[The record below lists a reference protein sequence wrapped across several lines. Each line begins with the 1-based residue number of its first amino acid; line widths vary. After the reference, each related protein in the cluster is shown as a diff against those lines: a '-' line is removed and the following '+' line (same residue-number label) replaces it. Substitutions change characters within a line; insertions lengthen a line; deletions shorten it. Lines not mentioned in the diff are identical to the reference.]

1 MRKQNLTEEI
11 YRMRK
16 LMNFDSKEFNEN
28 VTSLDSLVEE
38 SFIKE
43 KINNSFLLTEE
54 DDFDWEKDLLLM
66 EQEEQNQEQTEE
78 DNVFEEIP
86 DEEILNTPEFEE
98 FAKSIAEE
106 GLTGEEFT
114 KDNIEKLKGKTAIF
128 TAEDGSFAIGKFDP
142 KGMISPPN
150 SDDIIDN
157 TSGDTESKQI
167 NERKKE
173 RPGYKFWSEEG
184 IKDYWKATFCLG
196 KKGDTTPCILRG
208 GGEFTWGLYDP
219 KYGRWEIFKC
229 SKNKGFCKFISK
241 LLTWVWRRIV
251 DTIGLRFPIMVA
263 SSGILLF
270 IKLIKVL
277 YNGGANM
284 MKWLKKKFKQWFRK
298 RPKKYKRFIRVWVD
312 KKGKDSFAGSRLR
325 IGVRRYKTI
334 GKSENGSSLYIDKV
348 GDEAAKLNIPP
359 NEWDNYIKENQKYLL
374 KRMDATSKEN
384 WKSLLAE
391 PDDPNDNREDGN
403 KEYAVFVIQEF
414 IEKRKKY
421 DWKYVTVGDIEW
433 MKDIKEPEEEDTGEN
448 WELPYSVPDGGTG
461 GNFFV
466 DNEFGLTNELS
477 SAVNKIVAAID
488 KQMSMMEGVPWK
500 DGWRAYVTEI
510 KIESSASRF
519 RNTEGA
525 KDMSFAE
532 LAEKRMKTAEDY
544 IRETLLKLEKDG
556 QGKQQLVIDNGTKVI
571 KDWKGS
577 NGDGTSGPNPPDK
590 GTKYLIVKDIE
601 SGKKSGA
608 ENWITADELKKNE
621 YFMKKYG
628 NFYFKN
634 GELIEGKSVPA
645 GRINSSKKYPN
656 GYDYRFVPKGNY
668 KMTDWADCYL
678 DETKEECET
687 QETDTPTFRAECG
700 EPHGSKK
707 EYDKYK
713 YTKITIK
720 VTYNGVRE
728 VTDKPNEEPG
738 KVEIISGGSYP
749 VTFASPPKG
758 GFRIPIIGAE
768 LKIRWKPPKGGSGVV
783 KGKVKKTKGCPE
795 AYGNKISD

>member
-1 MRKQNLTEEI
+1 MGKTQNLTEEI

-16 LMNFDSKEFNEN
+16 LMNFDSKEYVKNT
-28 VTSLDSLVEE
+28 TSFDTLVEE

-43 KINNSFLLTEE
+43 KINNNFLLTEE

-86 DEEILNTPEFEE
+86 DEDIMNTPEFEE
-98 FAKSIAEE
+98 FVKELIEPSVSDIEI
-106 GLTGEEFT
+106 
-114 KDNIEKLKGKTAIF
+114 KDSQDMDKL
-128 TAEDGSFAIGKFDP
+128 IGKKILTANEKDGTF
-142 KGMISPPN
+142 GYFTIENAGEMGTQ
-150 SDDIIDN
+150 
-157 TSGDTESKQI
+157 TSGNTQTNESLDLV
-167 NERKKE
+167 N
-173 RPGYKFWSEEG
+173 EG
-184 IKDYWKATFCLG
+184 IEPREWDYKEYWKDMICL
-196 KKGDTTPCILRG
+196 KDSNCVWHQKGADLFI
-208 GGEFTWGLYDP
+208 W
-219 KYGRWEIFKC
+219 
-229 SKNKGFCKFISK
+229 KNKRYNQRLFTICNCSRKNKFCCGLSK
-241 LLTWVWRRIV
+241 VLVWFWRRIV
-251 DTIGLRFPIMVA
+251 DSVMFPTMVVWTAGVGLWKLVEA
-263 SSGILLF
+263 AAKGIDKAF
-270 IKLIKVL
+270 
-277 YNGGANM
+277 
-284 MKWLKKKFKQWFRK
+284 KWLKKKFKQWFRK

-325 IGVRRYKTI
+325 IGVRRYVTI

-414 IEKRKKY
+414 LEKRKEY
-421 DWKYVTVGDIEW
+421 DWKYVTVGNIGW
-433 MKDIKEPEEEDTGEN
+433 MKDIKEPEEEETGEN
-448 WELPYSVPDGGTG
+448 YELPYSVPDGGTG
-461 GNFFV
+461 SNFFV
-466 DNEFGLTNELS
+466 DNEFGLTAELS
-477 SAVNKIVAAID
+477 SAVNKIAEAID
-488 KQMSMMEGVPWK
+488 TQMKSMEGVPWK
-500 DGWRAYVTEI
+500 DGWKAYVTEI

-525 KDMSFAE
+525 SDMSFAE

-556 QGKQQLVIDNGTKVI
+556 QGKQQLVIDNGTNVI

-577 NGDGTSGPNPPDK
+577 NGDGTSGPNPPDQD
-590 GTKYLIVKDIE
+590 TKYLIVKDIE
-601 SGKKSGA
+601 SGKESGV

-628 NFYFKN
+628 RIYFKSDGTLKDGN
-634 GELIEGKSVPA
+634 KSVSS

-668 KMTDWADCYL
+668 KMTNWADCSL

-687 QETDTPTFRAECG
+687 QEGTPTWRGECG

-707 EYDKYK
+707 EYEKYK
-713 YTKITIK
+713 YTKISIK

-728 VTDKPNEEPG
+728 IPDKPNEEPG
-738 KVEIISGGSYP
+738 KVEIISGGRYP
-749 VTFASPPKG
+749 VTFSSPPKG

-783 KGKVKKTKGCPE
+783 KGEVKKTKGCPE
-795 AYGNKISD
+795 AYGG